1 MYPLFQR
8 PEDKQETSEGLH
20 MRRNMSYPAVPM
32 ISHHKIVKSFPSPP
46 QPIID
51 KKEASD
57 SIWKRIVKF
66 MDLDLLKD
74 PIYLNLIFGLSIFYV
89 AEQNFKMVVPFF
101 FASIGYNKTDQ
112 ALFLSVQA
120 LTDILA
126 RLILPPICD
135 RLTVS
140 KRTLFMTGCI
150 FLGICRSGRYCS

>member
-1 MYPLFQR
+1 
-8 PEDKQETSEGLH
+8 
-20 MRRNMSYPAVPM
+20 MRRNMSYPAAVPM

-46 QPIID
+46 EPIID
-51 KKEASD
+51 KKESRN
-57 SIWKRIVKF
+57 SLWQRIVKF

-74 PIYLNLIFGLSIFYV
+74 PIYLNLLFGLSLFYV

-140 KRTLFMTGCI
+140 KRTLFMFGCI
-150 FLGICRSGRYCS
+150 LLGICRSGRYCS